1 MIEKNDYNSYK
12 KKLLTGVHIIANIY
26 EGIAEGIGHAGTGLA
41 KGTTQVVEAKYG
53 KDAGEATGN
62 IIEGARNVYKIT
74 ESPYTVAKK

>member
-53 KDAGEATGN
+53 KDAG
-62 IIEGARNVYKIT
+62 
-74 ESPYTVAKK
+74 